1 MEILQALLHA
11 VARGQSAVLATVTTV
26 RGSAPRGPGARL
38 VLIADGTRFGTVG
51 GGDIEDRV
59 VAEARSML
67 QAPSPPVRVLEVD
80 AHCGGTVTV
89 FLERFADMR
98 RVLVVGGGHV
108 GRAVAEV
115 ASHAGFQVTVLDRE
129 AETALPFPASVT
141 RIAGQDPGSLASIE
155 RPESMQVLVAT
166 GSHEADIDWALAAL
180 HGGFAGVGVVASR
193 SKAAAI
199 RRAAEQEGVPAER
212 LVRLRAPVGLDLG
225 AVTPGEIAVAI
236 VSELIMLARGSEVP
250 PAWRKSQR

>member
-1 MEILQALLHA
+1 MEILQALLQE
-11 VARGQSAVLATVTTV
+11 VARGQAAVLATVTAV

-38 VLIADGTRFGTVG
+38 VLVADGGRFGTVG
-51 GGDIEDRV
+51 GGEIEDRV

-67 QAPSPPVRVLEVD
+67 EAPAPHPRVLEVD
-80 AHCGGTVTV
+80 AHCGGRVTV
-89 FLERFADMR
+89 FLERFADQR
-98 RVLVVGGGHV
+98 RMLVVGGGHV

-115 ASHAGFQVTVLDRE
+115 ASRAGFQVSVLDRKAE
-129 AETALPFPASVT
+129 AAQPLPASVT
-141 RIAGQDPGSLASIE
+141 RIAAFDPGSLASIE

-166 GSHEADIDWALAAL
+166 GSHEADIAWALAAL
-180 HGGFAGVGVVASR
+180 RGGFAGVGVVASR

-212 LVRLRAPVGLDLG
+212 IGRLRAPVGLDLG

-236 VSELIMLARGSEVP
+236 VSELVMLARGNEVP